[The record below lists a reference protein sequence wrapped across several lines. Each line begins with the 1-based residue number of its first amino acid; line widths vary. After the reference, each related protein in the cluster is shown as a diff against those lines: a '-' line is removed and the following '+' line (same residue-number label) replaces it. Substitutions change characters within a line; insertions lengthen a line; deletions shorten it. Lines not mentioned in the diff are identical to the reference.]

1 MCFPKGPSQAETQ
14 AAADQRIE
22 ADDIEREAVEDTSNQ
37 KREDIQSALESR
49 IERKGKRG
57 GSGRRSLL
65 KSSSGGAGYLQRF
78 S

>member
-1 MCFPKGPSQAETQ
+1 MCFPKGPAPAEKQ
-14 AAADQRIE
+14 AAVDQRVE
-22 ADDIEREAVEDTSNQ
+22 ADEINREAVEDTSNQ

-49 IERKGKRG
+49 VERKGKRG